1 MRERGSW
8 NWDFEH
14 GYVLYSLFL
23 GVKRNRILHNQMVSE
38 SIFKLCKRD
47 EEIVVTI
54 PEPAKAK
61 ILQVNSTK
69 DNLIEIILPDG
80 II

>member
-1 MRERGSW
+1 
-8 NWDFEH
+8 
-14 GYVLYSLFL
+14 
-23 GVKRNRILHNQMVSE
+23 MVSE

-69 DNLIEIILPDG
+69 ENLIEMILPDG